1 MCEPK
6 RDETDDGDARV
17 SWLVQGEA
25 VKSGALL
32 QQAAGHRD
40 VRLVKQIASD
50 VVLVEM
56 TAARARQFTARFGP
70 DLIVERDRPITQI
83 E

>member
-6 RDETDDGDARV
+6 RDETDDGDV
-17 SWLVQGEA
+17 HVGWLVQGEA
-25 VKSGALL
+25 VKSGAFM
-32 QQAAGHRD
+32 QEAADDRD
-40 VRLVKQIASD
+40 VLLVKRIAGD
-50 VVLVEM
+50 VVLIET

-70 DLIVERDRPITQI
+70 DLIIERDRPITQI